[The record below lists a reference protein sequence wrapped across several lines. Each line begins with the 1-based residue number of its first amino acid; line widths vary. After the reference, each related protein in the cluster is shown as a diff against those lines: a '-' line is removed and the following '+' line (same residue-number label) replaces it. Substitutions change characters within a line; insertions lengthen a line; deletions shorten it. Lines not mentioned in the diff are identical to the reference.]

1 MKSLGQPFSVVIL
14 AADREREDPVA
25 QSAKVSCKA
34 LAPVFGREMV
44 LRVLDA
50 LAEAGEVEAR
60 FLVGPSIAALEQN
73 TELSRLVSS
82 GQVKW
87 LAPQDTPSSSA
98 FSALQSLPEDV
109 PVLVTTADHALLTA
123 EMIDYFCN
131 EARNS
136 GCDVLAGVAR
146 YELVAEAVPGTRR
159 TVTKL
164 KDGGYCGCNL
174 FAFLTPQSRKAADF
188 WRKVEKER
196 KKPLRIIKVLGWMT
210 VLRYLMGRLTLDQ
223 ALGKLSQSMGLR
235 VGAVRMPF
243 AEAAIDV
250 DKVEDLL
257 LVESIIAAR
266 QQGGFLRKV
275 QSAT

>member
-1 MKSLGQPFSVVIL
+1 MKSKQLFSVVIL
-14 AADREREDPVA
+14 AADRELTDPVA
-25 QSAKVSCKA
+25 QYTAASCKA
-34 LAPVFGREMV
+34 LTPVSGREMV

-50 LAEAGEVEAR
+50 LADAVETGDR
-60 FLVGPSIAALEQN
+60 FLVGPSTASVEQSE
-73 TELSRLVSS
+73 ELSGLVRS

-87 LAPQDTPSSSA
+87 LAPQSTPSLSA
-98 FSALQSLPEDV
+98 FTVLQSLPEDT

-123 EMIDYFCN
+123 EMVDYFCR
-131 EARNS
+131 EARTS

-146 YELVAEAVPGTRR
+146 HELIAEAVPGTRR

-174 FAFLTPQSRKAADF
+174 FAFLTPESRKAADF
-188 WRKVEKER
+188 WRQVEKER
-196 KKPLRIIKVLGWMT
+196 KKPLRIIKVMGWMT
-210 VLRYLMGRLTLDQ
+210 VLRYLLGQLTLEQ
-223 ALGKLSQSMGLR
+223 ALGGLSRRMGLR

-257 LVESIIAAR
+257 LVESILAER
-266 QQGGFLRKV
+266 QKSGFEKALGE
-275 QSAT
+275 T

>member
-1 MKSLGQPFSVVIL
+1 MKSKQLFSVIIL
-14 AADREREDPVA
+14 AADRERADPVA
-25 QSAKVSCKA
+25 LSASVSCKA
-34 LAPVFGREMV
+34 LAPVCGREMV

-50 LAEAGEVEAR
+50 LAASDQVATR
-60 FLVGPSIAALEQN
+60 FLVGPSASSVEQN
-73 TELSRLVSS
+73 AELSDLVKS

-87 LAPQDTPSSSA
+87 IAPRETPSSSA
-98 FSALQSLPEDV
+98 FAVLQSLPEDV

-123 EMIDYFCN
+123 EMVDHFCS

-146 YELVAEAVPGTRR
+146 HDLIAEAVPGTRR

-174 FAFLTPQSRKAADF
+174 FAFLTPESRKAADF
-188 WRKVEKER
+188 WRKVENER
-196 KKPLRIIKVLGWMT
+196 KKPLRIIKIMGWMT
-210 VLRYLMGRLTLDQ
+210 VFRYLLGQLTMDQ
-223 ALGKLSQSMGLR
+223 ALGRLSQRMGLR
-235 VGAVRMPF
+235 AGVVRMPF

-257 LVESIIAAR
+257 LVESILAER
-266 QQGGFLRKV
+266 QKRGLEKAV
-275 QSAT
+275 AET

>member
-1 MKSLGQPFSVVIL
+1 MKSKQPFAVIIL
-14 AADREREDPVA
+14 AADRELTDPVA
-25 QSAKVSCKA
+25 QYTAASCKA
-34 LAPVFGREMV
+34 LTLVSGREMV

-50 LAEAGEVEAR
+50 LADAVETGDR
-60 FLVGPSIAALEQN
+60 FLVGPSTVSVEQSE
-73 TELSRLVSS
+73 ELSGLVSS

-87 LAPQDTPSSSA
+87 LAPQSTPSLSA
-98 FSALQSLPEDV
+98 FTVLQSLPENT

-123 EMIDYFCN
+123 EMVDYFCR
-131 EARNS
+131 EARTS

-146 YELVAEAVPGTRR
+146 HELIAEAVPGTRR

-174 FAFLTPQSRKAADF
+174 FAFLTPESRKAADF
-188 WRKVEKER
+188 WRQVEKER
-196 KKPLRIIKVLGWMT
+196 KKPLRIIKVMGWMT
-210 VLRYLMGRLTLDQ
+210 VLRYILGQLTLEQ
-223 ALGKLSQSMGLR
+223 ALCGLSRRMGLR

-257 LVESIIAAR
+257 LVESILAER
-266 QQGGFLRKV
+266 QKSGFEKALGE
-275 QSAT
+275 T